1 MTIRVIRAAAVTA
14 GASLLTLLV
23 CASCGINTMPT
34 KDVWFTQHY
43 AVMQDFERQAYRTLS
58 EAGRLGFQDL
68 FWKHRTEEAR
78 TTFETRLAYI
88 KKVYWK
94 ENSQQPWNTDRAR
107 VYLLHGEP
115 AAIDYD
121 QNVDFALSVLPGD
134 TGNVNTDRSG
144 EDIQA
149 NRAEIWTYSYDK
161 YLIKFVFVF
170 VKPTSWRMYQSALTN
185 NRYLGEFDNADKT
198 VTFAVSDVD
207 GYKQEIAGLE
217 KKR

>member
-1 MTIRVIRAAAVTA
+1 MTIRIHHAAAVTV
-14 GASLLTLLV
+14 GASLLIIFLF
-23 CASCGINTMPT
+23 ASCGINAIPT

-43 AVMQDFERQAYRTLS
+43 TIMQDFERQAYRTIS
-58 EAGRLGFQDL
+58 DAGRLGFQDL
-68 FWKHRTEEAR
+68 FWKHRSEQAR
-78 TTFETRLAYI
+78 ATFATRLEYV
-88 KKVYWK
+88 KKIYWK

-107 VYLLHGEP
+107 VFLLHGEP
-115 AAIDYD
+115 AAIDFD

-134 TGNVNTDRSG
+134 TGNVSSDRST

-185 NRYLGEFDNADKT
+185 NRYLGEFDEADKT
-198 VTFAVSDVD
+198 VTFAVSDLE
-207 GYKQEIAGLE
+207 GYKREIAGLE
-217 KKR
+217 KRK